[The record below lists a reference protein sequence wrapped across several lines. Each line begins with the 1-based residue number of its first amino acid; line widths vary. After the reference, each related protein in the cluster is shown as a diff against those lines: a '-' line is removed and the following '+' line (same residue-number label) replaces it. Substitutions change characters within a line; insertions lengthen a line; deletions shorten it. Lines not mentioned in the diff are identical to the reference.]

1 MHHLIPDAVWTPD
14 GLREGW
20 QVSIDDGVIVEVGPP
35 TPDGTGAERLEGK
48 LLLPGLVNAH
58 SHAFQRAFRG
68 HVQWTNSREDS
79 FWTWRDAM
87 YVLANNLSPEGL
99 EAVSALAFL
108 EMAESGIT
116 EVGEFHYLHHQADG
130 TPYADPDEL
139 AHRVIAA
146 ALRVGIRITLL
157 RVAYATSAPGQP
169 LEPMQR
175 RFGDPSADEVLA
187 AIERLQAH
195 PDPRVQV
202 GLAPHSIRAVP
213 VDWMTRLATFPGVVH
228 AHVSEQ
234 PAEVHTCL
242 ERHGVSPLKLLAEQ
256 GMVSDRF
263 TAVHM
268 TFPQPGDA
276 MLLRESGARICVCPS
291 TELDLGDGFLP
302 LELRDGIDLCV
313 GSDSHARID
322 LLDEARS
329 LELHARALANRRH
342 ILTPV
347 GEPHGL
353 AERLLGSATLSG
365 RRSLG
370 HPGAGIESDAPADLI
385 TVDLNRTAAHGVP
398 PLEAAAFIATP
409 DWIDD
414 VWVAGVRIVKDG
426 RHEGREEILHAAKP
440 WLPTS

>member
-1 MHHLIPDAVWTPD
+1 MHHLLPDAVWTHEGLQKDWVVGIQD
-14 GLREGW
+14 GLIE
-20 QVSIDDGVIVEVGPP
+20 EVGPRSSSH
-35 TPDGTGAERLEGK
+35 TDLERLPGK

-68 HVQWTNSREDS
+68 HVQWTASREDS

-87 YVLANNLSPEGL
+87 YVLANDLSPEGL
-99 EAVSALAFL
+99 EAVSALTFL

-130 TPYADPDEL
+130 TPYANPDEL

-169 LEPMQR
+169 LDPMQR
-175 RFGDPSADEVLA
+175 RFGARSADEVLT
-187 AIERLQAH
+187 AIERLQTH

-213 VDWMTRLATFPGVVH
+213 EDWMDQLATFPGIVH

-234 PAEVHTCL
+234 PAEVRTCL
-242 ERHGVSPLKLLAEQ
+242 DMYGVSPLKLLADH
-256 GMVSDRF
+256 GLVTDRF
-263 TAVHM
+263 TAIHM
-268 TFPQPGDA
+268 TFPEPGDA
-276 MLLRESGARICVCPS
+276 DLLRKSGARICVCPS

-302 LELRDGIDLCV
+302 LELRDRIDLCV

-322 LLDEARS
+322 LFDEVRA
-329 LELHARALANRRH
+329 LELHGRALANRRH
-342 ILTPV
+342 VLAPV
-347 GEPHGL
+347 GERHGL
-353 AERLLGSATLSG
+353 ADVLLQSATRSG

-370 HPGAGIESDAPADLI
+370 HQGEGLKNGAPADLI
-385 TVDLNRTAAHGVP
+385 TVDLDRPAAHGVP

-409 DWIDD
+409 DWVDD
-414 VWVAGVRIVKDG
+414 VWVAGARIVKDG
-426 RHEGREEILHAAKP
+426 RHEAREEILKAATP
-440 WLPTS
+440 WLPRP